1 MYQRNA
7 KKTLIDLAQSYPVV
21 AVTGPRQSGKT
32 TLTKAVFNKKPY
44 VSLEDLDQQ
53 NFAKKDPKAFLTQSK
68 NGLLIDEIQNV
79 PELFS
84 YMQGI
89 VDHLK
94 KPGYFIITGSQQFG
108 LLSKIS
114 QSLAGRVGLVELLPF
129 SISEIKKTL
138 GTLDETLYKGFYPVL
153 YNKNFKLPPHLW
165 YEDYVKTYLEKD
177 LRQLVNIKDLSL
189 FQKFLRLCAAR
200 NGQLINYSELSN
212 VTGIN
217 IRTVQSWLSI
227 LEASYIIFLLKP
239 HHKNFSKKLVKTAK
253 LYFYDPGLLCY
264 LLQIRSKD
272 ILLSPYKGSIF
283 ESMIISE
290 YFKYNNNHRLGL
302 NFYFWRDNKG
312 VEIDLLF
319 QKNRDLFITE
329 IKSGETIN
337 DRFFKNL
344 RLYQKYSNVKSKHS
358 FLIYGGT
365 HKQNR
370 KDCTILPWKQ
380 TIYF

>member
-32 TLTKAVFNKKPY
+32 TLTKAIFNKKPY

-53 NFAKKDPKAFLTQSK
+53 SFAKKDPKAFLTQSK

-84 YMQGI
+84 YIQGI

-138 GTLDETLYKGFYPVL
+138 GTLDETLYKGFYPML

-200 NGQLINYSELSN
+200 NGQLVNYSELSN

-272 ILLSPYKGSIF
+272 ILLSPYKGAIF

-344 RLYQKYSNVKSKHS
+344 RLYQKYSNGKPKHS
-358 FLIYGGT
+358 FLIYGGA